1 MVGATH
7 QTGER
12 ERMADQDKPATLDST
27 LDQEGFDRA
36 VGIMCA
42 FMTAYEIF
50 RHRVITQVRT
60 LFAEGTTDEGPL
72 VSSEYR
78 NLVLRAN
85 ANELRACLNWLRD
98 LGAISVENMRTFDR
112 LRGYRGEIATLFL
125 DQIATPQVDTYLKGV
140 EEIDKLLGGIEAWWA
155 VKVRSVADEDSP
167 SKRARTAE
175 HMQRS
180 ILTLKMLKRIARG
193 DAPDAWRLY
202 EYFSNFEEIDTD
214 TLQ

>member
-1 MVGATH
+1 
-7 QTGER
+7 
-12 ERMADQDKPATLDST
+12 MAEQDKSTTLGSV
-27 LDQEGFDRA
+27 LDQQGFDRA
-36 VGIMCA
+36 VYIMCA
-42 FMTAYEIF
+42 FMAAYEIF

-78 NLVLRAN
+78 DLVLRAN

-125 DQIATPQVDTYLKGV
+125 GQIASDRMETYLKGL
-140 EEIDKLLGGIEAWWA
+140 EEIDELLGGIESWWA
-155 VKVRSVADEDSP
+155 IKVRSDADEDSP
-167 SKRARTAE
+167 GKRAKTAE

-180 ILTLKMLKRIARG
+180 ILTLKMLKRVARG
-193 DAPDAWRLY
+193 DAADAWRLY
-202 EYFSNFEEIDTD
+202 QYFDSFEKIDTD